1 MAIQCLVTIRKS
13 RIRSPQVLVLPELRP
28 DGPHSALVSAG
39 VTIKATIPPAMKCKI
54 CDTRKPRRYCPGVS
68 GEICS
73 LCCGQERE
81 VSISCPLDC
90 PYLVEARQ
98 HEKPRQLD
106 PAEIPNQDVHVTEQ
120 FLREHE
126 PLLMF
131 LSSRLLEA
139 SFSAAG
145 AVDSDV
151 REALE
156 SLIRTYRTLE
166 SGLYYET
173 RPTNLIAAG
182 IHQRM
187 QEAVESLRKEL
198 AEKNAMPLRD
208 VEILGTLV
216 FLQRV
221 ELHESNGRPRGRA
234 FIDYLRTYFPQS
246 EGSLAPSSPL
256 IQV

>member
-1 MAIQCLVTIRKS
+1 
-13 RIRSPQVLVLPELRP
+13 
-28 DGPHSALVSAG
+28 
-39 VTIKATIPPAMKCKI
+39 MKCKI

-73 LCCGQERE
+73 LCCGNERE
-81 VSISCPLDC
+81 VTISCPFEC
-90 PYLVEARQ
+90 PYLREARL
-98 HEKPRQLD
+98 HEKPHSLNPD
-106 PAEIPNQDVHVTEQ
+106 EVPNRDIHVTEQ

-131 LSSRLLEA
+131 LSSHLLDA
-139 SFSAAG
+139 SLSAAG

-151 REALE
+151 REALQ

-173 RPTNLIAAG
+173 RPANLIAAG

-187 QEAVESLRKEL
+187 QEAVEILRKEL
-198 AEKNAMPLRD
+198 AEKNATPLRGA
-208 VEILGTLV
+208 EILGTLV
-216 FLQRV
+216 FLERV
-221 ELHESNGRPRGRA
+221 ELNQNNGRPRGRA
-234 FIDYLRTYFPQS
+234 FLDYLRVYFPQNPES
-246 EGSLAPSSPL
+246 IAPPASL